1 MINNHNKF
9 WIIFSFILVFVIGI
23 IGGIIIDKLLFCPP
37 SFSPP
42 PPEQRGREGAHFP
55 TLEMM
60 AQELNLTP
68 EQQEQIRQV
77 FQNNDQ
83 RLRNLHKEVM
93 SQLREIRTQLKEEI
107 NAVLDEEQEAKF
119 DLMIKKY
126 LEQRKKEWDRRR
138 KRPSEQ
144 RKPEGDKK

>member
-23 IGGIIIDKLLFCPP
+23 I
-37 SFSPP
+37 
-42 PPEQRGREGAHFP
+42 AHFP